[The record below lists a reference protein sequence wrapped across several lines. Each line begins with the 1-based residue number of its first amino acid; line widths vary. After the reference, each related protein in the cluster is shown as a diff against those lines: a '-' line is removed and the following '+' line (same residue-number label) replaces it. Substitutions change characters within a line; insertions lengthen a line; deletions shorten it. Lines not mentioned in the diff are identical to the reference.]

1 MMKLNEQQKK
11 AVAQIDGSSL
21 IISGAGTGKSTVLAA
36 KVEAIQEHYGDDV
49 PGILALSFTKR
60 STADLQTRI
69 INMRGVSVMNIT
81 QFFYR
86 VLRANGYGAFKV
98 ITDEYARQALVSLS
112 IAAAKMNK
120 KVDDTEV
127 LEALEKSCQTD
138 NPSVKK
144 VISTYF
150 NIMKQ
155 QRIMDFAAIPVF
167 LVELLRAVP
176 CVAKKIRK
184 QYPYCLIDEFQ
195 DLDPRQWEAVRT
207 IWPKGSNITSIADY
221 RQAIYGFRG
230 SHKGVLDEFKLFYD
244 ATVYEMNICYRCTPE
259 ILDVANTIHPQ
270 FSPLVAAKTGTNNKP
285 VYIPAANP
293 EDEAA
298 AVVQQI
304 KDRLNNGAR
313 LSDIAILYR
322 SLPVIPCVVE
332 TLLKAKIPFVKIGA
346 ADPNRWNHYPYKQYL
361 ELLDFVTNP
370 DIADWKRCCRFLD
383 IDYEMLQQ
391 AQAIVKEEEGL
402 RISDVLMHLPMLSE
416 DAKKKLAFINE
427 LATAENLM
435 TMPLRDLI
443 ISLWDN
449 IARDYFNADN
459 DNILA
464 DILNSTEQFNT
475 LAELVE
481 EITNIKKQYA
491 AMAKLIKNKTTDYI
505 RIMSIHS
512 SKGLEFES
520 VFLIG
525 ASEGVIPDLSHDNV
539 DLGEEANLA
548 YVAST
553 RAKENLFI
561 SYPRHNSKC
570 KDEIAPSR
578 YFAPF
583 FHKK

>member
-1 MMKLNEQQKK
+1 MKLNEQQEK
-11 AVAQIDGSSL
+11 AVAQIDGASL

-36 KVEAIQEHYGDDV
+36 KVESIQQFYGDNV

-60 STADLQTRI
+60 STADLAARI
-69 INMRGVSVMNIT
+69 INTRRISVMNIT

-112 IAAAKMNK
+112 IAVTKMNK
-120 KVDDTEV
+120 EVDDTEV

-138 NPSVKK
+138 DPSVKK

-155 QRIMDFAAIPVF
+155 QRVIDFAAIPVF

-207 IWPKGSNITSIADY
+207 IWPKGSNITAIGDH

-230 SHKGVLDEFKLFYD
+230 SKKGVLDEFKMFYG
-244 ATVYEMNICYRCTPE
+244 AKIFNLSLNYRSIPS
-259 ILDVANTIHPQ
+259 ILSIANTIHPQ
-270 FSPLVAAKTGTNNKP
+270 YSSLTAVKEASSNNP
-285 VYIPAANP
+285 VFTAAANP
-293 EDEAA
+293 EDEADT
-298 AVVQQI
+298 VVKQI
-304 KDRLNNGAR
+304 KAVMNNGAR
-313 LSDIAILYR
+313 LSDIVILYR
-322 SLPVIPCVVE
+322 SLPAIPCVVE
-332 TLLKAKIPFVKIGA
+332 SLLKALIPFVKTGV
-346 ADPNRWNHYPYKQYL
+346 DPLKFNHYPYKQYL

-370 DIADWKRCCRFLD
+370 DIADWKRCCKFLD
-383 IDYEMLQQ
+383 IDYELLQQ
-391 AQAIVKEEEGL
+391 AQKIFKEEEGL

-416 DAKKKLAFINE
+416 EAKEKLAYINE
-427 LATAENLM
+427 LAAAGNIM

-464 DILNSTEQFNT
+464 DILNSTDKFNT
-475 LAELVE
+475 LAELQE
-481 EITNIKKQYA
+481 EVANIKKQYA
-491 AMAKLIKNKTTDYI
+491 TMEKLIKNKTSDYI

-512 SKGLEFES
+512 AKGLEFDT
-520 VFLIG
+520 VFLVG
-525 ASEGVIPDLSHDNV
+525 ASDGILPDLSHDNV
-539 DLGEEANLA
+539 DLDEEANLA
-548 YVAST
+548 YVAAT

-570 KDEIAPSR
+570 KDEISPSR
-578 YFAPF
+578 YFARF
-583 FHKK
+583 FNNK